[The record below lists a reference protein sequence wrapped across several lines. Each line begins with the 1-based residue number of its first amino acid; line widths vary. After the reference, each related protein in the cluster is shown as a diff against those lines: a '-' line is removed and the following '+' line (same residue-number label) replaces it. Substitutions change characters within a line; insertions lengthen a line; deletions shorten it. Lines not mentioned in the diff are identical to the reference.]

1 MKKFLNYVR
10 RTILC
15 MIGLLLAVFINVPL
29 VMLGFPII
37 SIIILL
43 FVGVCKINDYVS
55 NKSLAITDGE
65 IWGIDNCNIFCYWWY
80 CCRYKLCYK

>member
-1 MKKFLNYVR
+1 
-10 RTILC
+10 

-65 IWGIDNCNIFCYWWY
+65 IGELTLATFFVIGGIAVGINYVTNNWN
-80 CCRYKLCYK
+80 K